1 MCFAWGFFVCFSFG
15 VFVLVRSL
23 VWGGCLF
30 LILGDF
36 VFVFEARSKVAQAG
50 LKLTMPP
57 EAECELLIF
66 LPPHPTC

>member
-1 MCFAWGFFVCFSFG
+1 MLLLG
-15 VFVLVRSL
+15 VFLFVLVL
-23 VWGGCLF
+23 GFLFWFGLWFGGGCLF